1 MKMIV
6 LCCAL
11 LSLIG
16 VVSARP
22 SIRFQLRAEDEN
34 EDEGYSTD
42 TEMNFDYINAFL
54 AGFRS

>member
-22 SIRFQLRAEDEN
+22 SIQFQLRAEDE
-34 EDEGYSTD
+34 DEGYETD
-42 TEMNFDYINAFL
+42 TERDFDYINAFL

>member
-22 SIRFQLRAEDEN
+22 SIRFQLRAD
-34 EDEGYSTD
+34 EDEGYDTD
-42 TEMNFDYINAFL
+42 TERNFDYINAFL